1 MGVQS
6 AMFGP
11 TQLNAGERNI
21 ITGFA
26 YSGGGTGIVRVDVSA
41 DGGESWK
48 SATLTDGKEQE
59 MDKAYAW
66 TFWEAEFDI
75 PESWE
80 GRIVEV
86 ICKATD
92 AHYNVQP
99 DTVKGI
105 WNIRGINNNAWH
117 RINMSVVGTDDE

>member
-26 YSGGGTGIVRVDVSA
+26 YSGGGTGIVRVDVSV

-59 MDKAYAW
+59 MDK
-66 TFWEAEFDI
+66 
-75 PESWE
+75 
-80 GRIVEV
+80 GG
-86 ICKATD
+86 K
-92 AHYNVQP
+92 
-99 DTVKGI
+99 
-105 WNIRGINNNAWH
+105 
-117 RINMSVVGTDDE
+117 